1 MIIKTETRKGIKTF
15 IVDKSIPESKINT
28 ILNSFVKPSHI
39 KNIITESCDVY
50 TKEGKLLLKFRK
62 DILNDT
68 HVDDFYYLPQIH
80 KSILNLFYVY

>member
-50 TKEGKLLLKFRK
+50 TK
-62 DILNDT
+62 
-68 HVDDFYYLPQIH
+68 
-80 KSILNLFYVY
+80 